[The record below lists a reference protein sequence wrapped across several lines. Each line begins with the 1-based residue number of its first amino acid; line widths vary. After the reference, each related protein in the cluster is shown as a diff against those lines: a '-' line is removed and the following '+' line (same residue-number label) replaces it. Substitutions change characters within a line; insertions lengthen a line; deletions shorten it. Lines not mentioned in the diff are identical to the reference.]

1 MEDFV
6 NGEVGGAL
14 TESAVSGQ
22 LLVDLPHPLDV
33 QATGLRVV
41 HHRFGVVHADH
52 AFGRELHVVR
62 RIPGVIDKL
71 GWKISEDR

>member
-1 MEDFV
+1 MENFV
-6 NGEVGGAL
+6 NVEAERAL

-33 QATGLRVV
+33 QATGLRMV
-41 HHRFGVVHADH
+41 HHRFGIVHSDH
-52 AFGRELHVVR
+52 AFGGELHIFR
-62 RIPGVIDKL
+62 RVPGVVDKL